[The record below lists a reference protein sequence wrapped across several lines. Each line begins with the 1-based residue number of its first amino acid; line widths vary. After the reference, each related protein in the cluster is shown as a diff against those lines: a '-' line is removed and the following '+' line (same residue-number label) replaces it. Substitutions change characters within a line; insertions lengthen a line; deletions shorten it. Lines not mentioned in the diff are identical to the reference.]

1 MKYDALVTLMS
12 GQPFF
17 DLAMIVQLSGER
29 RATIQRQLY
38 RWIEAG
44 KLTHLRR
51 GMYALPAPFS
61 RTPVNPAELANH
73 LYRPSYLSREWA
85 LSYHGLI
92 PEMTVTYTSV
102 TTRVPRR
109 FENDHGIFDY
119 RHLKRDAFVGY
130 GVVEIL
136 GRKVLLADPEK
147 ALLDFWH
154 LSAGSWTT
162 DRLGEMRLQN
172 PDLLD
177 MDKLVRCAGEFGSP
191 RLLKAATLVM
201 EQLNDE
207 GRSTGPGA

>member
-1 MKYDALVTLMS
+1 MRMKYDAFVTLMD

-51 GMYALPAPFS
+51 GMYALPPPFS

-102 TTRVPRR
+102 TARVPRR
-109 FENDHGIFDY
+109 FENDHGIFEY
-119 RHLKRDAFVGY
+119 RHLKRDAFFGY
-130 GVVEIL
+130 GAVEIQ

-154 LSAGSWTT
+154 LSAGPWTA
-162 DRLGEMRLQN
+162 DRLWEMRLQN
-172 PDLLD
+172 RDLLD
-177 MDKLVRCAGEFGSP
+177 MEKLERYAVKFGSP
-191 RLLKAATLVM
+191 RLLKAAALMM
-201 EQLNDE
+201 EQTNDE
-207 GRSTGPGA
+207 G